1 MIRCGDRVCQFT
13 SPELNN
19 LREFKNCSAD
29 HYNANGDYNC
39 ALDRSAY
46 ASRYTNP
53 SAGTQTAHT
62 RGSYSVAQV
71 SPHTL
76 PVIFTL

>member
-1 MIRCGDRVCQFT
+1 M
-13 SPELNN
+13 N

-39 ALDRSAY
+39 ALDQSAY

-53 SAGTQTAHT
+53 SAGTQTAHHFWT
-62 RGSYSVAQV
+62 LSVAQV
-71 SPHTL
+71 SPHAL